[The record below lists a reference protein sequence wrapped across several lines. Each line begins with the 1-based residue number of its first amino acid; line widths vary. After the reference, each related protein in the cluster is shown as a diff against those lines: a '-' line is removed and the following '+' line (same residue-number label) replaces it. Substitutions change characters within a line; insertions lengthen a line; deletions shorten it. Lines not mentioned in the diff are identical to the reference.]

1 MNFFKI
7 DKFDSVDGPG
17 IRVGLYLSGCT
28 HKCPGCHSSEYWDFD
43 TGKEF
48 TNEEVEQIKQV
59 LSQPHITGLSIL
71 GGDPLE
77 EKNVIGLRV
86 FLVTICTWY
95 KDTFNKPLDVWLW
108 TGSIYEEFKPIIE
121 NDSKYF
127 AYGSYE
133 SNIKEIFEYITVL
146 VDGPYIESE
155 RNLDLPYRG
164 SENQRIID
172 MVKTKECKE
181 LILYE
186 GV

>member
-17 IRVGLYLSGCT
+17 IRVGLYVSGCT
-28 HKCPGCHSSEYWDFD
+28 HKCPGCHSSEYWDFEA
-43 TGKEF
+43 GEKF
-48 TNEEVEQIKQV
+48 TNKQVEEIKQV

-77 EKNVIGLRV
+77 KNNTFVLRL
-86 FLVTICTWY
+86 FLTNICEWY
-95 KDTFNKPLDVWLW
+95 KEVFNKPLNVWLW
-108 TGSIYEEFKPIIE
+108 TGSIYEDLKPSIE
-121 NDSKYF
+121 SDSTSF
-127 AYGSYE
+127 DDASYE
-133 SNIKEIFEYITVL
+133 ANINRIFDYVTVL